1 MRSEAVAKE
10 SSSHS
15 TLHEGGDTL
24 NRYVSVQ
31 EVTSQLW
38 PSDAPSA
45 LLNSCCELDW
55 LSRWSA
61 CCSRLLG
68 APKLNEQLTM
78 GCLHSRLLALVP
90 RLEGAAKDPFG
101 VERGKGFFD
110 SSVPEGA
117 TDCASI
123 KQL

>member
-1 MRSEAVAKE
+1 MNK
-10 SSSHS
+10 
-15 TLHEGGDTL
+15 
-24 NRYVSVQ
+24 YVSVQ
-31 EVTSQLW
+31 EVTIQVW

-45 LLNSCCELDW
+45 LLNSCCELDL
-55 LSRWSA
+55 LSPWSA
-61 CCSRLLG
+61 CLFRLLG

-90 RLEGAAKDPFG
+90 RLEGPAKDPFG
-101 VERGKGFFD
+101 EERGKGFFD

-117 TDCASI
+117 TDCGSI